1 MNIKLDSP
9 CTHLE
14 AMLLSRSLFHQYKRT
29 LKYCLSELEESTNKW
44 PCYECNKRFKT
55 SALLQK
61 HLAIHDN
68 SRDYIDVMDDSDTD
82 VTIDFGK
89 GKAGKNGKVK

>member
-1 MNIKLDSP
+1 MFANTKAIIVTLSEKKKR
-9 CTHLE
+9 E
-14 AMLLSRSLFHQYKRT
+14 KMLCV
-29 LKYCLSELEESTNKW
+29 KYCLSELEESTNKW

-61 HLAIHDN
+61 HLTIHDN
-68 SRDYIDVMDDSDTD
+68 SRDYTDVMDDSDTD